1 MKKDLKSVI
10 KNVAKFLEKDLTDD
24 DIEKLS
30 KHLTFQ
36 NMKNMTS
43 LEITK
48 GCTDDDPGK
57 ANLKFFR
64 KGVVGDH
71 KNDMSLEI
79 SKEFDKWIEEH
90 VSETDFVTDTE

>member
-57 ANLKFFR
+57 ANLKFFPKR
-64 KGVVGDH
+64 GRRRPQ
-71 KNDMSLEI
+71 ER
-79 SKEFDKWIEEH
+79 H
-90 VSETDFVTDTE
+90 VTRNFERVRQMDRGTRIGN